1 MSVCSTRSLVGDT
14 EDERWRSGDI
24 SMHAGSSRHGSTA
37 PEDTQADD
45 HTSASYLAPNPNALE
60 PAYYG
65 SKQDEEELNDLVREL
80 IDMGDA
86 SWAHLGEKKLRQRQA
101 WVPSLLHTLLKIIG
115 RATGVEINID
125 SVWHDGRGMKACS
138 ASTER
143 ISAFTHSE
151 DARKARSNFI
161 RFVCES
167 LGPRVC
173 TAVAD
178 AHPTV
183 YGDPKRPMRPVL
195 PPRSDNW
202 VVERQILIL
211 FFEYLWLWQGGHLPV
226 PWQRL
231 ELDGLS
237 RKFFLIEQRR
247 LPSGVDCLR
256 NPDNWD
262 QDETDAW
269 ATALR
274 DPSTP
279 SHSRFQFRQP
289 RPGMVEHETR
299 TTIHPDSHLVYQPE
313 SLLYVRR
320 MAMEKASYERKWQG
334 LPPIPTE
341 PYKPLTERQLAEAK
355 AAVAGYKPLADLLNY
370 LADYETYGPH
380 QATSGDWAKAVKDC
394 GHINSKLP
402 SPMAGMEHLVRG
414 AHENYGPQLAP
425 EFFDFTDGMYNQWKL
440 DTCLDLVDNNA
451 FCHAHTETYM
461 GGPYGFKWLVLL
473 LVHLYSCGIKIRD
486 GRGPAYD
493 SVHVEWPSTNTAEI
507 EEAVQRAQE
516 KLEQSVKKLHEAN
529 KQRAQELASVGEAQP
544 GFGEWSEED
553 VIECAVDAE
562 LDEWTRRNLIVTNG
576 TERQRTGPK
585 APQSIDS
592 SRKRQLTPEEDDED
606 ILLDDDSEPPSP
618 REVSRKKFKAT

>member
-1 MSVCSTRSLVGDT
+1 MPHCRIPITHKGNHWFTQEEDAWVLSQLDSYLELAAKNERKDSFYTSLCETFYSEFPYRDPSRNPQWTFSPQQQKLAMGSKDKSKLRRRLGDKLGYAKRRLEKRPGGASAMSVCSTRSLVGDT

-101 WVPSLLHTLLKIIG
+101 RVPSLLHTLLKIIG

-183 YGDPKRPMRPVL
+183 YGDPKRQMRPVL

-380 QATSGDWAKAVKDC
+380 QVSTLGISSLKLNHVCLGHKRRLGKGGERLWPYQLQTSE
-394 GHINSKLP
+394 P
-402 SPMAGMEHLVRG
+402 
-414 AHENYGPQLAP
+414 
-425 EFFDFTDGMYNQWKL
+425 
-440 DTCLDLVDNNA
+440 
-451 FCHAHTETYM
+451 
-461 GGPYGFKWLVLL
+461 
-473 LVHLYSCGIKIRD
+473 D
-486 GRGPAYD
+486 GRNGASCAWCTRKLRTSTRTRILRFHRRDVQP
-493 SVHVEWPSTNTAEI
+493 VEAGYLP
-507 EEAVQRAQE
+507 R
-516 KLEQSVKKLHEAN
+516 
-529 KQRAQELASVGEAQP
+529 
-544 GFGEWSEED
+544 FG
-553 VIECAVDAE
+553 
-562 LDEWTRRNLIVTNG
+562 
-576 TERQRTGPK
+576 RQ
-585 APQSIDS
+585 
-592 SRKRQLTPEEDDED
+592 
-606 ILLDDDSEPPSP
+606 
-618 REVSRKKFKAT
+618 